1 MLVCNVDILITGE
14 VIEAVVVTIVTI
26 MTLILVTTTTG
37 HHHRV
42 PGGMSLTLQGNSDMT
57 KCGHSIIAV
66 LCSSVNLQIMVN

>member
-57 KCGHSIIAV
+57 NSIIAV